1 MRAPHPDG
9 GAPVP
14 GGHLRR
20 ARRRAPWW
28 LGAGVLVLLTALWG
42 HLNPTDSRLV
52 HELLDHPIVHG
63 AAGYALLGWGL
74 RSLVTDAQR
83 RLVVTILVAA
93 VGATVLGLVGMLA
106 QIGVHP
112 DRDER
117 VLPAPVEGVAEPYEA
132 DVVTDGDPVSPRMT
146 VAVQHRA
153 LDLAARRWDV
163 ACVSTEYDPLAD
175 ARWQAPGTLVL
186 RLTSGRQVTVG
197 VDPATGQPR
206 EPVRLGRRC
215 GGPAGS

>member
-1 MRAPHPDG
+1 M
-9 GAPVP
+9 
-14 GGHLRR
+14 
-20 ARRRAPWW
+20 
-28 LGAGVLVLLTALWG
+28 LVLLTTLWG
-42 HLNPTDSRLV
+42 RLNPTDSRLV

-63 AAGYALLGWGL
+63 AAGYALIGWGL
-74 RSLVTDAQR
+74 RSLVTDTHR

-117 VLPAPVEGVAEPYEA
+117 VLPAPVEDVREPYEA
-132 DVVTDGDPVSPRMT
+132 DVVTDGDLVSPRIT

-175 ARWQAPGTLVL
+175 ARWQAPGALVL
-186 RLTSGRQVTVG
+186 RLSSGRRLTIA
-197 VDPATGQPR
+197 VDPGTGQPR

-215 GGPAGS
+215 GGPVGS